1 MARPLYFPSLLLV
14 FADAAGN
21 RRVCCIQI
29 KRRGRLPTSDYV
41 PPAPRRGRHPRVA
54 SLAPAGQFTFCPHR
68 PAPRAPQRAGPFPC
82 GASGVP
88 PYRVGGDVA
97 KEDGLPRQRARW
109 LAMTGWGGP
118 PLLPRPRVPR
128 RGRCPHRPVSPRSSF
143 LRRGAHCAPA
153 VSCRGNIRRGI
164 PGAPKETGT
173 PSGGWLSSGRK
184 SPKASQEGGISISP
198 LPDTHPP

>member
-1 MARPLYFPSLLLV
+1 MPLRGNSPSALIGPYPRIPRTPV
-14 FADAAGN
+14 GADVHHIG
-21 RRVCCIQI
+21 
-29 KRRGRLPTSDYV
+29 PY
-41 PPAPRRGRHPRVA
+41 PPA
-54 SLAPAGQFTFCPHR
+54 S
-68 PAPRAPQRAGPFPC
+68 
-82 GASGVP
+82 
-88 PYRVGGDVA
+88 YRVGGDVD

-118 PLLPRPRVPR
+118 PLFLHPPSLR

-153 VSCRGNIRRGI
+153 VSCRGNIRCGI
-164 PGAPKETGT
+164 PGAPKGTGT

-198 LPDTHPP
+198 LLNTHPP